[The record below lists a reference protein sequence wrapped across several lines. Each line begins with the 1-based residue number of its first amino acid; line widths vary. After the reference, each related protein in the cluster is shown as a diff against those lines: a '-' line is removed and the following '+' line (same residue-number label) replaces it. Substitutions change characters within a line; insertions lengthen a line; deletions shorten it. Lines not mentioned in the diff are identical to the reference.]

1 VASTS
6 AKPTEAPGF
15 IALEGGD
22 SRVEVVPGEGGRVRS
37 LHLFGREWLV
47 AGPAAPDGGLM
58 AGAGWVEHAP
68 AAAAGAMP
76 EWVKGFGGRANAAG
90 GEALRQ
96 RPEVALATESGAH
109 RVTCTWRGRELPWEL
124 TRSLLVRQDGAV
136 EARYEARTT
145 GQAKLPFLWSAG
157 LLFPLDAGTRLQLP
171 EGARFRVSAL
181 EGAIAGPDPAAAP
194 ARSASKTPV
203 RAPSRTPARS
213 GSKTPARA
221 TSRTPSRTP
230 VATVGRD
237 PDPEWPRLRLDG
249 KACDLGS
256 PWSVPRR
263 TLLTGWLD
271 LGGGRSVLQ
280 VWQGD
285 ERLTITCDGGG
296 VPYCG
301 LTIDRG
307 GTATAPRRGMLG
319 RMARGEPAV
328 MLRPSLGAPDR
339 LADALG
345 EWKSMTWLVP
355 GETRRWTLTL
365 RGGS

>member
-1 VASTS
+1 MASTS
-6 AKPTEAPGF
+6 PTPAESPGF

-22 SRVEVVPGEGGRVRS
+22 SRVEVVPAEGGRVRS

-47 AGPAAPDGGLM
+47 AGPASTDGSPMTGS
-58 AGAGWVEHAP
+58 GWVEYAP

-76 EWVKGFGGRANAAG
+76 DWVKGFGGRPNPAG

-96 RPEVALATESGAH
+96 RPAVTIATEDGAH

-124 TRSLLVRQDGAV
+124 TRSLLVRKDGAV

-157 LLFPLDAGTRLQLP
+157 LLFPLDSATRLQLP
-171 EGARFRVSAL
+171 DGARFRVSAL
-181 EGAIAGPDPAAAP
+181 EGATVGPDRPAPPRP
-194 ARSASKTPV
+194 A
-203 RAPSRTPARS
+203 SRTPARAP
-213 GSKTPARA
+213 SKTPARA
-221 TSRTPSRTP
+221 ASRTPARTPSRTP
-230 VATVGRD
+230 IPAVVRE
-237 PDPEWPRLRLDG
+237 PDPEWPRLTLDG
-249 KACDLGS
+249 RSCDLGS

-263 TLLTGWLD
+263 TLLSGWLD
-271 LGGGRSVLQ
+271 LGGGRAVLQ

-301 LTIDRG
+301 VTIDRG
-307 GTATAPRRGMLG
+307 GVATAPRRGMLG
-319 RMARGEPAV
+319 RAARGEGAV
-328 MLRPSLGAPDR
+328 LLRPSLGAPDR

-355 GETRRWTLTL
+355 GETRRWTMTL